1 MAENLIL
8 PVPELMS
15 AVYLVPLS
23 LSARAAKD
31 RATAGLSARVTSPVG
46 VAARMMLDAGAVTV
60 HALSSSSLPPVPG
73 PLQQYLGVAQE
84 LVRAVAEASEFVVVR
99 ASGPP
104 GWPPMHEWAG
114 RACAAVLASQAGVPL
129 VDMATPQVLTADV
142 ALRTL
147 PGTEGRQVQAR
158 GLDAGV
164 LLGRDRGPVD
174 VDQGPGPV
182 RPA

>member
-23 LSARAAKD
+23 LSVQAAKD
-31 RATAGLSARVTSPVG
+31 RASAGLSARIASPVG

-60 HALSSSSLPPVPG
+60 HAMSSSSLPSVPAQ
-73 PLQQYLGVAQE
+73 LQEYLGVASE
-84 LVRAVAEASEFVVVR
+84 LVQAVAEASEFVMVR
-99 ASGPP
+99 ASYQP

-129 VDMATPQVLTADV
+129 VDTGTPKVLAADA

-147 PGTEGRQVQAR
+147 PGAEDAR
-158 GLDAGV
+158 FRLADWM
-164 LLGRDRGPVD
+164 RGAVRSARSSDPV
-174 VDQGPGPV
+174 PGAV
-182 RPA
+182 G